1 MCRVIGPQSDSSG
14 DPKVL
19 VLDITGDFV
28 TSDGGLKKDLF
39 TPDNIHLS
47 LEGYAV
53 YAERLKPL
61 VD

>member
-1 MCRVIGPQSDSSG
+1 MENFPLSEENVSISG
-14 DPKVL
+14 AL
-19 VLDITGDFV
+19 SHFTNA
-28 TSDGGLKKDLF
+28 DGTIKKDLF

-47 LEGYAV
+47 IEGYAV